1 MNIDYSKKYPQVKK
15 VSVSTMFEYKD
26 KVAYSVDAFGN
37 VPESIIQELK
47 DNHPFMVYEQTKCGQ
62 DHYRDIIFFD
72 SREDIMLYLY
82 EESEAA
88 SNQAYEV
95 YNVIGEGSAIPVDG
109 KDCLGMNYDRLMNG
123 VVPAR
128 SEGVETTYQ
137 IRDCKTGEVV
147 SYPTWTEVNT
157 EAFLL
162 IDAVFDERA
171 KKTLAK
177 RAEFNKT
184 ADALRENTRKLY
196 DLPEGTYAK
205 VKAVNYRCDN
215 FESYYTGYVAVNRSP
230 VDDDGY
236 WSLRVLNVES
246 VNKGNNTFGGRDPVE
261 GDYLSVYSSDLFVEE
276 IIGKDHPDFD
286 KCEFW
291 QHEFKQLHDNAPY
304 EIRGSIYSIT
314 PDNFGRYEE
323 VESKTWTPE
332 DVHSLEDAEKWLM
345 TNHPEYYFGASI
357 AQKCVSGNFMGIP
370 VPYESEPEQRTLE
383 GRLAYVKALYE
394 RKYGAKDRQLIEGAP
409 EDTADKD
416 RDLGDE

>member
-15 VSVSTMFEYKD
+15 VPVSTMFEYKD

-37 VPESIIQELK
+37 VPESVIQELK
-47 DNHPFMVYEQTKCGQ
+47 DNHPLMVYEQTKCGQ
-62 DHYRDIIFFD
+62 DHYRDIVFFD
-72 SREDIMLYLY
+72 SREDVMLYLY

-95 YNVIGEGSAIPVDG
+95 YNIIGEGSATPFDG

-137 IRDCKTGEVV
+137 IRDCKTGEVI
-147 SYPTWTEVNT
+147 SHPTWTDVNT

-177 RAEFNKT
+177 RVEFNKT

-215 FESYYTGYVAVNRSP
+215 FEPYYTGYVAVNRFP

-246 VNKGNNTFGGRDPVE
+246 VNKDNNTFGGRDPVE

-276 IIGKDHPDFD
+276 IIGKDPQAA
-286 KCEFW
+286 EII
-291 QHEFKQLHDNAPY
+291 NV
-304 EIRGSIYSIT
+304 IRGEMQVADIINDLLQSAADGIAAVAGICTVECVEDDDLVGGIFEIT
-314 PDNFGRYEE
+314 LHHG
-323 VESKTWTPE
+323 
-332 DVHSLEDAEKWLM
+332 
-345 TNHPEYYFGASI
+345 
-357 AQKCVSGNFMGIP
+357 
-370 VPYESEPEQRTLE
+370 
-383 GRLAYVKALYE
+383 
-394 RKYGAKDRQLIEGAP
+394 QLIEVGH
-409 EDTADKD
+409 D
-416 RDLGDE
+416 REVTIFNSIHGCVYTPLWIPGMSAAAQSKRV